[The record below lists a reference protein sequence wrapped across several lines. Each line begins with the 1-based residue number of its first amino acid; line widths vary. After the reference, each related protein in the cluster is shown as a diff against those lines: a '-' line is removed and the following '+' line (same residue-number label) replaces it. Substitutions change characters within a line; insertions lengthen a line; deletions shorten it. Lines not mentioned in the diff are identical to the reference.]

1 MKKFVG
7 VSSLLVSAGVLAWSF
22 GSGELTTAAAATSFV
37 AWALL
42 GWSCIEE

>member
-7 VSSLLVSAGVLAWSF
+7 VLSFLIAVGVLAWSF
-22 GSGELTTAAAATSFV
+22 GSGELTTAAASTSFV

-42 GWSCIEE
+42 GWSCIED

>member
-7 VSSLLVSAGVLAWSF
+7 VSSLVAAMVVLAWSF
-22 GSGELTTAAAATSFV
+22 GSGELTTTATSVVAV

-42 GWSCIEE
+42 GWSCIED